1 MVEPH
6 WTSYVGMI
14 SGLIGAATGIAG
26 AIMGYL
32 GYQKATSLK
41 SLDMRL
47 ELRRAGTDLT
57 TSYAELN
64 ALIDDANQSRM
75 RMAAARERFKSGMM
89 ERWNNE
95 LEIDKTTIAQIEES
109 IPKDNEQ
116 YKDLNTEKLEAKLV
130 DVHRIQ
136 GEVTQLINKYHAAM
150 DEDKRQG
157 DHLREDMRSRI
168 KSEHPRSR

>member
-14 SGLIGAATGIAG
+14 SGLIGAVSGIAG
-26 AIMGYL
+26 AIMGYA
-32 GYQKATSLK
+32 GYRKATSLK

-57 TSYAELN
+57 TSYAKLN
-64 ALIDDANQSRM
+64 GLIDSANQSRI
-75 RMAAARERFKSGMM
+75 RMAAATGNIGSGKM
-89 ERWNNE
+89 EILNNE

-136 GEVTQLINKYHAAM
+136 GEVTQLLNKYNAAI

-157 DHLREDMRSRI
+157 DHLREDMRARVNRPTPE
-168 KSEHPRSR
+168 K